1 MRVLVLGSLGQVAM
15 ALAALRVP
23 GLEIVCIGRPAL
35 DLTVP
40 STIDAAIAAHAPDAI
55 INAAAYTAV
64 DRAESEPDA
73 AHALNAIGAG
83 AAAHAARK
91 AGTAFIH
98 LSTDYV
104 FDGEKQAPYHEDDAT
119 HPLSV
124 YGQSKRAGEV
134 AVMAAHPDALV
145 LRTSWVYAA
154 HGTNFVRTML
164 RLAGE
169 GKKVR
174 VVDDQI
180 GAPTSA
186 GAIAD
191 AILALLRQMRAHA
204 FPASGI
210 FHLTCRGETSWCG
223 FARAI
228 FAASAA
234 RGGPASDVTPI
245 STAEYPTAARRPA
258 HSRLD
263 CTRLF
268 QTFGIRLPDWRDA
281 LEPVMDELV
290 RPLRPLR

>member
-1 MRVLVLGSLGQVAM
+1 MRVLVLGSSGQVAM
-15 ALAALRVP
+15 ALAALRAHGFEV
-23 GLEIVCIGRPAL
+23 VCAGRPSL
-35 DLTVP
+35 DLTMP
-40 STIDAAIAAHAPDAI
+40 ASIDAAIATHRPDVVV
-55 INAAAYTAV
+55 NAAAYTAV

-73 AHALNAIGAG
+73 AHALNATGAG
-83 AAAHAARK
+83 DSAAAARK
-91 AGTAFIH
+91 VGAAFIH

-104 FDGEKQAPYHEDDAT
+104 FDGTKPAPYREDDAP

-124 YGQSKRAGEV
+124 YGQSKLAGEL
-134 AVMAAHPDALV
+134 AVTAAHQDAIV

-154 HGTNFVRTML
+154 HGANFVRTML

-169 GKKVR
+169 GRTVR

-191 AILALLRQMRAHA
+191 AILSLFRQMKGRTL
-204 FPASGI
+204 PGRGV
-210 FHLTCRGETSWCG
+210 FHLTCGGETSWCG
-223 FARAI
+223 FARTI

-234 RGGPASDVTPI
+234 RGGPTADVTPI

-258 HSRLD
+258 NSRLD
-263 CTRLF
+263 CTKLS
-268 QTFGIRLPDWRDA
+268 QTFGITLPDWREA
-281 LEPVMDELV
+281 LEPVMDVLV

>member
-1 MRVLVLGSLGQVAM
+1 MRVLVLGSSGQVAM
-15 ALAALRVP
+15 ALAALRAP
-23 GLEIVCIGRPAL
+23 GFEVVCAGRPAL

-73 AHALNAIGAG
+73 AHALNAAG
-83 AAAHAARK
+83 AEAAARAARR
-91 AGTAFIH
+91 AGCAFIH
-98 LSTDYV
+98 ISTDYV
-104 FDGEKQAPYHEDDAT
+104 FDGRKPSPYREDDAT
-119 HPLSV
+119 NPLSV
-124 YGQSKRAGEV
+124 YGQSKRAGEL
-134 AVMAAHPDALV
+134 AVIAAHPDAII

-154 HGTNFVRTML
+154 HGANFVRTML

-169 GKKVR
+169 GKDVR

-191 AILALLRQMRAHA
+191 AIGALLHQIQGRTL
-204 FPASGI
+204 PARGI

-234 RGGPASDVTPI
+234 RGGPATAVTPI
-245 STAEYPTAARRPA
+245 STAEYPTAAHRPA
-258 HSRLD
+258 NSRLD

-268 QTFGIRLPDWRDA
+268 HTFGIRLPDWRAA
-281 LEPVMDELV
+281 LEPVMDTLV
-290 RPLRPLR
+290 RPLFPLR

>member
-1 MRVLVLGSLGQVAM
+1 MRVLVLGSSGQVAM
-15 ALAALRVP
+15 ALAALHSR
-23 GLEIVCIGRPAL
+23 EFDIACAGRPSL
-35 DLTVP
+35 DLTMP
-40 STIDAAIAAHAPDAI
+40 ATIDAAIASHRPDLVV
-55 INAAAYTAV
+55 NAAAYTAV

-73 AHALNAIGAG
+73 AHALNATGAG
-83 AAAHAARK
+83 DSAAAARK
-91 AGTAFIH
+91 VGAAFIH

-104 FDGEKQAPYHEDDAT
+104 FDGTKSAPYREDDAP

-124 YGQSKRAGEV
+124 YGRSKLAGER
-134 AVMAAHPDALV
+134 AVMAAHQDAIV

-154 HGTNFVRTML
+154 HGANFVRTML

-169 GKKVR
+169 GRAVR

-180 GAPTSA
+180 GSPTSA

-191 AILALLRQMRAHA
+191 AILSLLRQMKGRTL
-204 FPASGI
+204 PGRGV

-234 RGGPASDVTPI
+234 RGGPTADVTPI

-258 HSRLD
+258 NSRLD
-263 CTRLF
+263 CTKLS
-268 QTFGIRLPDWRDA
+268 QTFGITLPDWREA
-281 LEPVMDELV
+281 LEPVMDVLV